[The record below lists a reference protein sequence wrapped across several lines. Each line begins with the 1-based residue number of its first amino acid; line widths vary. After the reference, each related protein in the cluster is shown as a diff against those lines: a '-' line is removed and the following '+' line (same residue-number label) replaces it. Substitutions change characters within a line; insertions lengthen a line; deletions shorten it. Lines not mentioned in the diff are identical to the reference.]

1 VSRIN
6 TKAQLLV
13 KTKAF
18 RIITTVGIT
27 LSVFVLFNIITEEES
42 EIETVMEEFVNVS
55 GKYLESQKNL
65 RNKGTSIEETSE

>member
-1 VSRIN
+1 MSRIN